1 MKFCEEKLQISQK
14 ILVAADGSKFICKR
28 VFIYLD
34 KKQVKKQQG
43 LLPYQEHEYHIPLK
57 AKEENCILMFD
68 PLVVTVKAADK
79 VLSATPLEPKQ
90 LHTQK
95 QQGKPKHLYLHQQRQ
110 QHQHHLHYQQFN
122 HFFTES
128 RPCTRDWI
136 FCCCQVALFQKC
148 TSRNGRCLT
157 SQRIKRKPM

>member
-68 PLVVTVKAADK
+68 TLVATVKAADK

-95 QQGKPKHLYLHQQRQ
+95 Q
-110 QHQHHLHYQQFN
+110 
-122 HFFTES
+122 
-128 RPCTRDWI
+128 
-136 FCCCQVALFQKC
+136 
-148 TSRNGRCLT
+148 
-157 SQRIKRKPM
+157 